1 MERLVSLRGLKT
13 GESAMITELLAQ
25 GAMYARL
32 LDLGFTCGSRVCCLF
47 SSALGNP
54 RAYWVR
60 GTVIA
65 LRHAD
70 AELVLCEA
78 QPGEPEGEA

>member
-1 MERLVSLRGLKT
+1 MARLVSLRGLKP
-13 GESAMITELLAQ
+13 GESATVSELMAH
-25 GAMYARL
+25 GAMYVRL

-47 SSALGNP
+47 PSALGDP

-70 AELVLCEA
+70 AELVLCRG
-78 QPGEPEGEA
+78 PKDEPEGAL